1 MFLKE
6 RDLSMRVLYLVD
18 YCLTPSERIANAGI
32 LCDGNFILALGGAT
46 AFNREAGL
54 KVVELKGFYAV
65 PGFIDTHIH
74 GAGGFDSSSAFAGI
88 DKLGSM
94 CRTLASHGTTS
105 FVPTIVS
112 EETDKM
118 LKAIDL
124 LASAVDKDFSGAIPV
139 GINVE
144 GPFIN
149 PKKCGA
155 QQPEHIRPID
165 IGEARE
171 LIAAGRGHVKMMTFA
186 PELDRAEELVA
197 VIRENNVIPSMG
209 HCLADERAVLMAI
222 DSGALRC
229 THLFNGMNQLHQRN
243 IGLASL
249 ALVDNRVDVELILDG
264 ALIHP
269 RMIELACRTKPKD
282 KIVGISDAV
291 EGMGMSDGSY
301 HIGESEIRIQ
311 NGKVTTLDGTIA
323 GTTQSLEKGWQH
335 LAEASHMKRTEA
347 AACLSMNPARSIGL
361 SDRGE
366 LSPGKLADI
375 AFFDSA
381 NHNARLTVS
390 RGNIVFDSESHGGQD
405 G

>member
-6 RDLSMRVLYLVD
+6 KDLSRRVLYLVD
-18 YCLTPSERIANAGI
+18 YCLTPSEHIVNAGI
-32 LCDGNFILALGGAT
+32 LCEDNLILALGGST
-46 AFNREAGL
+46 AFNREEGL
-54 KVVELKGFYAV
+54 KVVELKGCYAA

-74 GAGGFDSSSAFAGI
+74 GAGGFDSSAAFGGI

-94 CRTLASHGTTS
+94 CRTLASHGMTS

-118 LKAIDL
+118 LKAIEL
-124 LASAVDKDFSGAIPV
+124 LASAVDKDFHGAIPAGV
-139 GINVE
+139 NVE

-149 PKKCGA
+149 PEKHGA
-155 QQPEHIRPID
+155 QQTEHIRPVD
-165 IGEARE
+165 LGEARE
-171 LIAAGRGHVKMMTFA
+171 LIAAGKGHVKMMTFA
-186 PELDRAEELVA
+186 PELDRADELVA
-197 VIRENNVIPSMG
+197 MLRENNTIPSMG
-209 HCLADERAVLMAI
+209 HSTAEEQAVLRAI
-222 DSGALRC
+222 DAGATRC
-229 THLFNGMNQLHQRN
+229 THLFNGMNQLHQRS
-243 IGLASL
+243 IGLTAL

-269 RMIELACRTKPKD
+269 RMIELACRAKPKD
-282 KIVGISDAV
+282 KIIGISDAV

-301 HIGESEIRIQ
+301 HIGESEIRVQ

-347 AACLSMNPARSIGL
+347 AACLTINPAKSIGL
-361 SDRGE
+361 SSRGE
-366 LSPGKLADI
+366 LVPGKFADI
-375 AFFDSA
+375 AFFDAVS
-381 NHNARLTVS
+381 HNVRLTVS
-390 RGNIVFDSESHGGQD
+390 GGHIVFDSEKQGGQD